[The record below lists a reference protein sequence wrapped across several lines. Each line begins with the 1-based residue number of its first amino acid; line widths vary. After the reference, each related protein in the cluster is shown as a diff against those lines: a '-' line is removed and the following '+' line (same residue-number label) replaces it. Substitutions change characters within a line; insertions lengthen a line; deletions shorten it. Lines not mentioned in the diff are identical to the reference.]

1 MSDDEKGADEAGSGI
16 GSAIDQAKGRV
27 KEAAGDLTGDEGLQK
42 QGQKEQERGELK
54 EEAADKQA
62 EADEQKAKAD
72 AKEEQAEAAE
82 NAAEAREG

>member
-54 EEAADKQA
+54 EEAAEKQEKADEKQA
-62 EADEQKAKAD
+62 EADATQQAAD
-72 AKEEQAEAAE
+72 
-82 NAAEAREG
+82 AREG